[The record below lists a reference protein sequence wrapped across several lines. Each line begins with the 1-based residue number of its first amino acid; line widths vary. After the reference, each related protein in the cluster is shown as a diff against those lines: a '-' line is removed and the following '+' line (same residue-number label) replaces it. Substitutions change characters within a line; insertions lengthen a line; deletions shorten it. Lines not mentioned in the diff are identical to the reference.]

1 MNAAVLGGLVE
12 QWVWR
17 CQKLAMRYELRPAI
31 DLQAEVEKLIGEAE
45 PRAQELAASGPVFLA
60 TVANRL
66 EMRAHIAELPV
77 AMAPDELAGPALDA
91 VGRAQALHALAR
103 AFHGAAGRL
112 EAAA

>member
-17 CQKLAMRYELRPAI
+17 CQKIATRYQLRPAI
-31 DLQAEVEKLIGEAE
+31 DLQAEVEKLVGEAE
-45 PRAQELAASGPVFLA
+45 ARARGLAASGPLFLA
-60 TVANRL
+60 TVASRL
-66 EMRAHIAELPV
+66 EMRAHIAELP
-77 AMAPDELAGPALDA
+77 APLALDA

-112 EAAA
+112 KAAA